1 MSMCE
6 TWFVVTDEMR
16 FLSSVT
22 LGGNNIEH
30 GRWSL
35 KQSLAC
41 EINWLPMPSPQPMPT
56 IHSRTA
62 TVHPRATAVHPL
74 LG

>member
-1 MSMCE
+1 M
-6 TWFVVTDEMR
+6 VTDETR

-30 GRWSL
+30 GCSSL
-35 KQSLAC
+35 KQSLDC
-41 EINWLPMPSPQPMPT
+41 DIRWLSGPSPQAMPT
-56 IHSRTA
+56 IHSRTI
-62 TVHPRATAVHPL
+62 TVHPHATAVHPL